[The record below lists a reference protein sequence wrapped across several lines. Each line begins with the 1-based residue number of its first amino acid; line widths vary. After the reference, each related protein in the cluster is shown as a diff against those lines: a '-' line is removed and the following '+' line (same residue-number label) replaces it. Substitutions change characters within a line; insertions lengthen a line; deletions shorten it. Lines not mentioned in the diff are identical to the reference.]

1 MNALAD
7 SPCFRWAQKIMYDS
21 IETSD
26 AWLAFNLGMIKSSD
40 TKHPSEAHPTVQ
52 HVEKQDGSFL
62 VSVGGTLV
70 QDNNTKSK
78 GYIDDD
84 ASDALW
90 QNSVRDN
97 STVHSD
103 SRIRIDVES
112 GTNKKTRR
120 RRRIDFTTGGKYVKI
135 SRDQPRARLTKE
147 ALATTGESRD
157 LHGYKVDDMAVIEPD
172 MDQYDYDDYD
182 DYDQIQM
189 WGAPY
194 SRINDNQ
201 SSSQQLLP
209 HNNQSG
215 GERISKNV

>member
-1 MNALAD
+1 M
-7 SPCFRWAQKIMYDS
+7 
-21 IETSD
+21 
-26 AWLAFNLGMIKSSD
+26 
-40 TKHPSEAHPTVQ
+40 
-52 HVEKQDGSFL
+52 
-62 VSVGGTLV
+62 
-70 QDNNTKSK
+70 
-78 GYIDDD
+78 
-84 ASDALW
+84 
-90 QNSVRDN
+90 
-97 STVHSD
+97 
-103 SRIRIDVES
+103 
-112 GTNKKTRR
+112 
-120 RRRIDFTTGGKYVKI
+120 KI

-147 ALATTGESRD
+147 ALATTGERRD